1 MGSTASNFT
10 SRMLEYNDA
19 MNYFAYTLCRDKE
32 SSKDLVQE
40 TILKALTYEKQY
52 REDTNL
58 KAWLFTIMKNIF
70 INNYRKEKKMRM
82 VFDGSKDLYYLNVAE
97 TNKQLD
103 PEKRFEQG
111 EVLHNMNSLESE
123 YQAPLQ
129 MFFEGFKYKEIAD
142 ELGLPIGTIKSRIF
156 LGRKQLASK
165 MEYRM
170 AG

>member
-1 MGSTASNFT
+1 MNPTMSEFT
-10 SRMLEYNDA
+10 SRMLEYKDA
-19 MNYFAYTLCRDKE
+19 LNYFAFSLCREKE
-32 SSKDLVQE
+32 ASRDLVQE
-40 TILKALTYEKQY
+40 TMLKALTYEQKY
-52 REDTNL
+52 RDDTNL

-70 INNYRKEKKMRM
+70 INNYRKERKMRM

-103 PEKRFEQG
+103 PEKGFEQR
-111 EVLHNMNSLESE
+111 EVMNKMDELELE
-123 YQAPLQ
+123 YKAPLK

-156 LGRKQLASK
+156 LGRKQLANR
-165 MEYRM
+165 MEYGM

>member
-1 MGSTASNFT
+1 
-10 SRMLEYNDA
+10 
-19 MNYFAYTLCRDKE
+19 
-32 SSKDLVQE
+32 
-40 TILKALTYEKQY
+40 
-52 REDTNL
+52 
-58 KAWLFTIMKNIF
+58 
-70 INNYRKEKKMRM
+70 MRM

-111 EVLHNMNSLESE
+111 EVLNNMQALESE
-123 YQAPLQ
+123 YQTPLQ

-156 LGRKQLASK
+156 LGRKQLANK